1 MNENEE
7 IAESDDDVDE
17 LTEAGIELSLD
28 ELGRAYARASGIEPE
43 EPQEPIDAEP
53 VALDDDAHCEL
64 SPKSILEA
72 ILFVGSTDPDE
83 PLTTRKIASWI
94 RGVSPKEITQLAK
107 ELQQE
112 YEQTG
117 SAFRVQRDRNQ
128 LRLILASD
136 YEVVRESFYGET
148 RKAKLSQQ
156 AIDVLAIVAYNQP
169 IKKEEVNELRSR
181 DCGSILNQL
190 VKRNLVGWSPDQE
203 KTKLKNYHTT
213 DRFLDLF
220 GLESIEDLPQSEEF
234 SIPD

>member
-1 MNENEE
+1 MNENEDLE
-7 IAESDDDVDE
+7 EQDHDTDE
-17 LTEAGIELSLD
+17 LAEDGIELSLD
-28 ELGRAYARASGIEPE
+28 ELGRAYARASGLEPE
-43 EPQEPIDAEP
+43 EIPETLETEP
-53 VALDDDAHCEL
+53 VVQDDDAHCEL

-107 ELQQE
+107 ELQQD

-117 SAFRVQRDRNQ
+117 SAFRVLQDRNQ
-128 LRLILASD
+128 LRLIIASD
-136 YEVVRESFYGET
+136 YEIVRESFYGEA

-169 IKKEEVNELRSR
+169 IKKEDVNELRSR

-190 VKRNLVGWSPDQE
+190 VKRKLLDWSPDQE
-203 KTKLKNYHTT
+203 KAKLKLYHTT

>member
-1 MNENEE
+1 MSENEAMPE
-7 IAESDDDVDE
+7 PADDVNELPADE
-17 LTEAGIELSLD
+17 MELSLD

-43 EPQEPIDAEP
+43 EPEEPTDTKS

-72 ILFVGSTDPDE
+72 LLFVGSTDPEE

-107 ELQQE
+107 ELQRE

-117 SAFRVQRDRNQ
+117 SAFRVQRERNQ
-128 LRLILASD
+128 FRLILASD
-136 YEVVRESFYGET
+136 YEVVRESFYGEV

-203 KTKLKNYHTT
+203 KPKLKQYHTT

-234 SIPD
+234 LIPD